1 MNENKNPTPSA
12 RGHGPDLILHPVRM
26 RLIVALGAGAPM
38 SAAQLL
44 ERMPEV
50 PPATLYRHLNVLRQ
64 GGIITEVD
72 EPRRRAT
79 GERRTRGAI
88 ERRFTL
94 RPGAASLGPA
104 DLADATSEDHV
115 RWFASFVAS
124 LLGAFGRY
132 AASGTPDL
140 VRDGAGY
147 RQNVIQL
154 SDAELVSMAA
164 ALNAALLPFAANEPA
179 EGRTARLFATVLMP
193 VDPVP
198 AGPIPGSAE

>member
-1 MNENKNPTPSA
+1 
-12 RGHGPDLILHPVRM
+12 M

-44 ERMPEV
+44 ERLPDV
-50 PPATLYRHLNVLRQ
+50 PPATLYRHLNALRQ
-64 GGIITEVD
+64 GGIITVAD
-72 EPRRRAT
+72 DPRPRAT
-79 GERRTRGAI
+79 GERRTRGAV

-94 RPGAASLGPA
+94 RSGAASLGPA

-140 VRDGAGY
+140 ARDGVGY

-154 SDAELVSMAA
+154 GDAELASMAA
-164 ALNAALLPFAANEPA
+164 ALNAVLMPFVTNEPA
-179 EGRTARLFATVLMP
+179 EGRTPRLFATVLMP
-193 VDPVP
+193 ADPVST
-198 AGPIPGSAE
+198 GPTAGSAE

>member
-1 MNENKNPTPSA
+1 VNDKENSTPAA

-26 RLIVALGAGAPM
+26 RLIVALGAGVPM

-44 ERMPEV
+44 ERMPDV
-50 PPATLYRHLNVLRQ
+50 PPATLYRHLNALRQ
-64 GGIITEVD
+64 GGIITVID
-72 EPRRRAT
+72 EPRTRAT
-79 GERRTRGAI
+79 GERRTRGAV
-88 ERRFTL
+88 ERRFAL
-94 RPGAASLGPA
+94 RAGAASLGPA

-140 VRDGAGY
+140 ARDGAGY

-154 SDAELVSMAA
+154 SDAELASMAS
-164 ALNAALLPFAANEPA
+164 ALNAALMPFVANEPA

-193 VDPVP
+193 ADPGST
-198 AGPIPGSAE
+198 GPTAGSAE